1 MREQEF
7 RVSQREVHR
16 IHVVRLTMEGR
27 ETVGGGAKL
36 LGNSVRKRLRRKM
49 KERGDEGL
57 LHGNRGRAPWNKT
70 AAEKIKQVLLAR
82 GCYRGL
88 NDTHLTEKL
97 KETSLQA
104 HGGRDTP
111 KLESK
116 CANSSTA
123 AGVCTIKT
131 NYSWRQRLLICKHR

>member
-7 RVSQREVHR
+7 RVSQSEIHR
-16 IHVVRLTMEGR
+16 MHVVRLTMEGR

-36 LGNSVRKRLRRKM
+36 LGVSVRQMKRLRRKM

-70 AAEKIKQVLLAR
+70 AAEKIKQVLQLAR

-97 KETSLQA
+97 KEKEKLAFSRAWVRVILRQAGSL
-104 HGGRDTP
+104 R
-111 KLESK
+111 
-116 CANSSTA
+116 
-123 AGVCTIKT
+123 
-131 NYSWRQRLLICKHR
+131 